1 MQMGLDFFCLQNSV
15 SIQHYRIF
23 NFELVLSLYSD
34 YAYRS
39 QIVSN
44 YPAPGIAP
52 FEPTPATAAS
62 CCARLHRRVQT
73 HRHHFYG
80 NVFERSALARSEFCR
95 KQQEV
100 VDAGCP

>member
-39 QIVSN
+39 QIVSD
-44 YPAPGIAP
+44 YLVPGIAT

-62 CCARLHRRVQT
+62 CCARLHRRVQAY
-73 HRHHFYG
+73 RHHYYG
-80 NVFERSALARSEFCR
+80 KVFERRASARREFYR
-95 KQQEV
+95 T
-100 VDAGCP
+100 ATRG